1 MKKICYT
8 DLVKYFTRT
17 VEKIIISVLILMM
30 TGILMFAIYKLA
42 THLYDAIFIK
52 GSEYSLEKII
62 DLFGGFLL
70 VLIGIELL
78 DTIKVYLKSNV
89 IHVEVVILVAI
100 IALARK
106 IIILKVEEYDGI
118 VMIGIGVLILGMTGA
133 YYLIRKAGLM
143 TIMMEN
149 DPETDVPE
157 NLSPKASPGIPNP
170 ILEDEDQDKNK
181 DLLC

>member
-1 MKKICYT
+1 MKKLCYT
-8 DLVKYFTRT
+8 DVIKYFTRT
-17 VEKIIISVLILMM
+17 VEKIIISALILMM
-30 TGILMFAIYKLA
+30 TGILLFATYKLA
-42 THLYDAIFIK
+42 THLYDAIFSK
-52 GSEYSLEKII
+52 GNEYNLEMVM

-78 DTIKVYLKSNV
+78 DTIKIYLKSNV

-118 VMIGIGVLILGMTGA
+118 VMIGIGILILGMTGA

-149 DPETDVPE
+149 DSEIDMPEK
-157 NLSPKASPGIPNP
+157 LKSSASPGIPNP
-170 ILEDEDQDKNK
+170 ILEDDVKNK
-181 DLLC
+181 DPFC